1 MPQPFKDAISIC
13 KTIMRNGYEAY
24 IINSRMQQMIMEQ
37 DQEAEL
43 DIATELDFEGLARL
57 FQEVVDAEESG
68 VVAMLKEGGTTFRFY
83 PADTTDSSHP
93 DETLSHMTPRILKR
107 LEERGELPLQLAN
120 PFIPSCSPR
129 DEGFLELDSGEVC
142 FSGIPDQTLRR
153 EYLLG
158 IRALRFSANSGKPV
172 EPNSYM
178 AIIRSAQAIL
188 DYVSV
193 ADIVDEWRKVMVGG
207 MAEFVRLLFDTQIL
221 HGLIPEVAALS
232 RVRQIKRDEEKETV
246 LNHTLDVMRCYAR
259 EKRFDWYGVLACLF
273 HDVGKLYTAEWTDE
287 KWTFHY
293 HHRVGAKIARR
304 IMNRLQF
311 APKHVDLV
319 AHLVRHHKRFDVML
333 TDKGIRRFM
342 ALDEYPRIMEISK
355 ANIEAREAAYTDFNH
370 NKKMME
376 RAETPEEMLEPLLNG
391 NEIMEFT
398 DLKPGPA
405 IGLIR
410 AALLQAQIAG
420 DIGSVP
426 EAVDFVTDYSR
437 REHLG

>member
-1 MPQPFKDAISIC
+1 MPQPFKDAVGIC

-24 IINSRMQQMIMEQ
+24 VINSRMQQMIMEP
-37 DQEAEL
+37 DGEAEL

-57 FQEVVDAEESG
+57 FNELVDPEETG
-68 VVAMLKEGGTTFRFY
+68 VVAMLREGDVTFRFY
-83 PADTTDSSHP
+83 PADTKDSSHP
-93 DETLSHMTPRILKR
+93 DETQSQMTPRILKR
-107 LEERGELPLQLAN
+107 LEERGELPENLAN
-120 PFIPSCSPR
+120 PFIPSCCPR
-129 DEGFLELDSGEVC
+129 DEGFRELDNGEVC
-142 FSGIPDQTLRR
+142 FSGLPDQTLRR

-158 IRALRFSANSGKPV
+158 IRALRFAANSGKPV

-232 RVRQIKRDEEKETV
+232 RVRQIKRDAVEETV
-246 LNHTLDVMRCYAR
+246 LEHTLEVMRAYAQ
-259 EKRFDWYGVLACLF
+259 EKRFDWYGTLACLF
-273 HDVGKLYTAEWTDE
+273 HDVGKLYTAEWTDDR
-287 KWTFHY
+287 WSFHY
-293 HHRVGAKIARR
+293 HHRVGAKITRR

-311 APKHVDLV
+311 SPKHVDLV
-319 AHLVRHHKRFDVML
+319 THLVRHHKRFDVML

-342 ALDEYPRIMEISK
+342 ALEEYARIMEMAK
-355 ANIEAREAAYTDFNH
+355 ANIEARGAAYTEYNH

-376 RAETPEEMLEPLLNG
+376 RVDTPEEMLEPLLNG

-398 DLKPGPA
+398 ALKPGPA
-405 IGLIR
+405 IGLMR
-410 AALLQAQIAG
+410 EALLQAQIAG
-420 DIGSVP
+420 DVSSVP
-426 EAVDFVTDYSR
+426 EAVDFVMDYSA

>member
-1 MPQPFKDAISIC
+1 MQPFKDAVGIC

-24 IINSRMQQMIMEQ
+24 VINTRMQQMILET

-43 DIATELDFEGLARL
+43 DIATELDFDGLARL
-57 FQEVVDAEESG
+57 FLEVVDPEEPG
-68 VVAMLKEGGTTFRFY
+68 VVAMLREGGSIFRFY
-83 PADTTDSSHP
+83 PADTTDTSHP
-93 DETLSHMTPRILKR
+93 DETLSQMTPRILKR
-107 LEERGELPLQLAN
+107 LEERGELPMHLAN
-120 PFIPSCSPR
+120 PFIPSCCPR
-129 DEGFLELDSGEVC
+129 DEGFLEMESGEIC
-142 FSGIPDQTLRR
+142 FAGIPDQTLRS

-158 IRALRFSANSGKPV
+158 IRALRFAANSHKPL
-172 EPNSYM
+172 EPNTHM
-178 AIIRSAQAIL
+178 AITRSAQAIL

-193 ADIVDEWRKVMVGG
+193 ADIVDEWRKVMVGS

-232 RVRQIKRDEEKETV
+232 RVRQIKHDDEEETV
-246 LNHTLDVMRCYAR
+246 LAHTLDVMRCYAE
-259 EKRFDWYGVLACLF
+259 EKRFDWYGVMACLF
-273 HDVGKLYTAEWTDE
+273 HDVGKLYTADWADG

-293 HHRVGAKIARR
+293 HHRVGAKIARK
-304 IMNRLQF
+304 ILNRLQF
-311 APKHVDLV
+311 EPKHVDLV
-319 AHLVRHHKRFDVML
+319 THLVRHHKRFDVML

-342 ALDEYPRIMEISK
+342 ALDEYPRIMEMAK
-355 ANIEAREAAYTDFNH
+355 ANIEARGAAYTEFNH

-398 DLKPGPA
+398 SLKPGPA

-410 AALLQAQIAG
+410 AALLQSQIAG
-420 DIGSVP
+420 DVSSVP
-426 EAVDFVTDYSR
+426 EAVDFVMEYIR